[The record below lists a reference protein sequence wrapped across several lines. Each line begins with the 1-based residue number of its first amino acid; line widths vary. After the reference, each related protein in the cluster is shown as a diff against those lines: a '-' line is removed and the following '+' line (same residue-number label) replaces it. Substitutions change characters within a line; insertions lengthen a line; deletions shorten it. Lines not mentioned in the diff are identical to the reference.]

1 MKKDVFAVE
10 IIQDSLLA
18 IGDEMFVAL
27 ARSSMS
33 PVIYEVLDYACGLT
47 DAKGNLISQG
57 NGVTSFI
64 GMLSPM
70 VQRVIEKFDN
80 GKKLHEGD
88 VIIINDPYVGGGSHL
103 SDVGLVLP
111 IFYNGEIIAYSANKA
126 HWTEVGGMDPGS
138 FTSNSNEIYQE
149 GLQLPGV
156 KLYHQGELNDAVY
169 EIISTNVR
177 LPELSIGDMFA
188 QVAALKT
195 GEKRIAELCQKFGAE
210 SVKLSIQKLLDKGE
224 KIVEYELQHLP
235 KGEFYAEDFIEG
247 DPLKGGPYPIKV
259 KVTISDEAFICD
271 FRGSHPAVNVPMNCS
286 QFGLMASVRV
296 MFLALLGDIDVINEG
311 VFKRLTII
319 TDDNSI
325 VSAKRPHPV
334 SMNFEARI
342 GAADLIWKALAPH
355 LPERLSAGH
364 LQSVCTFILTGKNPD
379 NDESFLIVEPSVGG
393 WGAANDE
400 DGQSGQYCMGDG
412 ETYNLPVEIAETKY
426 GIQIDE
432 YSLNCDGAGAGQ
444 FRGGLGVRRVYTVNH
459 DGQKVSVNL
468 GRHQFAP
475 FGLNGGG
482 EGSHNFLIIHK
493 KDGTKIGPVGVLA
506 NYELQKGDRIELVT
520 ATGGGYGPPH
530 ERSSEA
536 IKRDLLNEYI
546 SLDVAKERYG
556 YQNV

>member
-47 DAKGNLISQG
+47 DAQGNLISQG

-70 VQRVIEKFDN
+70 VQRVIEKFDHGQN
-80 GKKLHEGD
+80 LHEGD

-156 KLYHQGELNDAVY
+156 KLYHKGELNEAIY

-195 GEKRIAELCQKFGAE
+195 GEKRITELCQKFGAE
-210 SVKLSIQKLLDKGE
+210 SVRLSIQKLLDKGE
-224 KIVEYELQHLP
+224 KIVELELQHLP

-259 KVTISDEAFICD
+259 KVTISNEEFICD
-271 FRGSHPAVNVPMNCS
+271 FRGSHPAVNVPVNCS
-286 QFGLMASVRV
+286 KFGLMASVRV

-311 VFKRLTII
+311 VFKRLTIL
-319 TDDNSI
+319 TDENSI

-342 GAADLIWKALAPH
+342 GAADLIWKALASH

-364 LQSVCTFILTGKNPD
+364 LQSVCTFILTGKNPE

-393 WGAANDE
+393 WGASNDE

-432 YSLNCDGAGAGQ
+432 YSLNCDGAGTGQ
-444 FRGGLGVRRVYTVNH
+444 FRGGLGVRRVYTINN

-475 FGLNGGG
+475 FGLSGGG
-482 EGSHNFLIIHK
+482 EGSHNYLIVHK
-493 KDGTKIGPVGVLA
+493 KDGSTIGPVGVLA

-520 ATGGGYGPPH
+520 ATGGGYGNPL
-530 ERSSEA
+530 ERSQEA
-536 IKRDLLNEYI
+536 IERDVLNEYI
-546 SLDVAKERYG
+546 SVEVAKKHYG
-556 YQNV
+556 YQNA

>member
-47 DAKGNLISQG
+47 DAQGNLISQG

-80 GKKLHEGD
+80 GQRLHEGD

-111 IFYNGEIIAYSANKA
+111 IFYQGEIIAYSANKA

-156 KLYHQGELNDAVY
+156 KLYHKGELNEAIY

-195 GEKRIAELCQKFGAE
+195 GEKRITELCQKFGAE

-224 KIVEYELQHLP
+224 KIVELELQHLP
-235 KGEFYAEDFIEG
+235 KGKFYAEDFIEG

-259 KVTISDEAFICD
+259 KVTISDEEFICD
-271 FRGSHPAVNVPMNCS
+271 FRGSHPAVNVPVNCS
-286 QFGLMASVRV
+286 KFGLMASVRV

-311 VFKRLTII
+311 VFKRLTIL
-319 TDDNSI
+319 TDENSI

-364 LQSVCTFILTGKNPD
+364 LQSVCTFILTGKNPE

-393 WGAANDE
+393 WGASNDE

-432 YSLNCDGAGAGQ
+432 YSLNCDGAGTGQ
-444 FRGGLGVRRVYTVNH
+444 FRGGLGVRRVYTINN

-475 FGLNGGG
+475 FGLSGGG
-482 EGSHNFLIIHK
+482 EGSHNYLIVHK
-493 KDGTKIGPVGVLA
+493 KDGSTIGPVGVLA

-520 ATGGGYGPPH
+520 ATGGGYGNPL
-530 ERSSEA
+530 ERSTEA
-536 IKRDLLNEYI
+536 IERDVLNEYI
-546 SLDVAKERYG
+546 SVEVAKKHYG
-556 YQNV
+556 YQNA

>member
-1 MKKDVFAVE
+1 MNKDVFALE

-70 VQRVIEKFDN
+70 VQHVIDKFN
-80 GKKLHEGD
+80 GGADLHEGD

-111 IFYNGEIIAYSANKA
+111 IFYKGEVIAYSANKA

-156 KLYHQGELNDAVY
+156 KLYQKGELSAAVY
-169 EIISTNVR
+169 EIIATNVR
-177 LPELSIGDMFA
+177 LPELSIGDMLA

-195 GEKRIAELCQKFGAE
+195 GEKRIRELCQKFGADA
-210 SVKLSIQKLLDKGE
+210 VKLSTQKLLDKGE
-224 KIVEYELQHLP
+224 KIAQLELQHLP

-259 KVTISDEAFICD
+259 KVTISDQQFICD
-271 FRGSHPAVNVPMNCS
+271 FRGSHPAVHVPVNCS

-311 VFKRLTII
+311 VFHRLKII
-319 TDDNSI
+319 TDENSI

-342 GAADLIWKALAPH
+342 GAADLIWKALAQH
-355 LPERLSAGH
+355 LPDRLSAGH
-364 LQSVCTFILTGKNPD
+364 LQSVCTFILTGKNPH
-379 NDESFLIVEPSVGG
+379 NDDSFLIVEPSVGG
-393 WGAANDE
+393 WGASNDV

-426 GIQIDE
+426 GIHIDE
-432 YSLNCDGAGAGQ
+432 YSLNCDGAGAGK
-444 FRGGLGVRRVYTVNH
+444 FRGGLGVRRVYSINN

-468 GRHQFAP
+468 GRHQFSP
-475 FGLNGGG
+475 FGLNGGH
-482 EGSHNFLIIHK
+482 EGSHNYLIIHK
-493 KDGTKIGPVGVLA
+493 QDGTKVGPIGVLA
-506 NYELQKGDRIELVT
+506 NYELHKGDQLELVT
-520 ATGGGYGPPH
+520 ATGGGYGSPE
-530 ERSSEA
+530 ERSIDA
-536 IKRDLLNEYI
+536 IEKDLLNEYI
-546 SLDVAKERYG
+546 SLDMAHKFYRYK
-556 YQNV
+556 NT